1 MTAAMTTSGTAI
13 LSATS
18 IEKSFLGVQVLKG
31 VSLDLYPGRV
41 HGLVGENGAGKST
54 LMKILAGVYS
64 PDSGEMTLN
73 GTAISYSHPIQAM
86 KAGVATVFQE
96 FNLLPDCSVAENV
109 FLGREPR
116 THGMVDN
123 LGMERAAAALLE
135 ELGIDF
141 IDPHARVRTLS
152 VAEQQIVEITKALS
166 FDARVISMDEP
177 TASLADN
184 EVELLYGIIEKL
196 RSRGVAILYV
206 SHRLKEIFDLCDS
219 ITVLK
224 DGALVSSTPA
234 VELTTNELVRR
245 MVGRSISTYFPHRL
259 DGTTTGDTRLAIR
272 GGGNDY
278 IADID
283 LELRAGEIV
292 GVAGLQGSGRT
303 ELAEAI
309 FGAVPFTRGS
319 LELDGTPVTVK
330 SPRRAVKEGIA
341 LITED
346 RKARGLALGQSVL
359 DNTLMV
365 IHGVFASRTGEA
377 RQAIPGVLSS
387 LEISS
392 RGLVGLVNGLVTT
405 MLKVPSFIVT
415 LGMML
420 ALLGGV
426 LYWTGGAA
434 TGNPADGFR
443 QIGRGGIR
451 DVPIF
456 DIIPWSVI
464 ILAIVLTAAIWF
476 SKRPFGRTLI
486 AVGDNVTMAR
496 YAGVRV
502 WWVKTSAFMIS
513 SLSATIAGVLLVGY
527 AGVHPSVGRGYEF
540 IAITAVV
547 LGGVVL
553 GGGRGWVVAAVAGAF
568 ALEALFTLLNF
579 TGVPSTLRDAI
590 QGVIIILAV
599 AYSGTTLWSRAK
611 TRTPPPSPFQGKEPD
626 RERDSAPPAQSS
638 PAAGTTHTTRGG
650 L

>member
-1 MTAAMTTSGTAI
+1 MNDRTLRTPIGSRATHLALTLISPSGAV
-13 LSATS
+13 
-18 IEKSFLGVQVLKG
+18 FLL
-31 VSLDLYPGRV
+31 
-41 HGLVGENGAGKST
+41 
-54 LMKILAGVYS
+54 LAGLLVAITVTNPGFAEPSQLIRFIQRVAPIAIVAIGQYYVIV
-64 PDSGEMTLN
+64 SGE
-73 GTAISYSHPIQAM
+73 
-86 KAGVATVFQE
+86 
-96 FNLLPDCSVAENV
+96 
-109 FLGREPR
+109 
-116 THGMVDN
+116 
-123 LGMERAAAALLE
+123 
-135 ELGIDF
+135 
-141 IDPHARVRTLS
+141 
-152 VAEQQIVEITKALS
+152 
-166 FDARVISMDEP
+166 
-177 TASLADN
+177 
-184 EVELLYGIIEKL
+184 
-196 RSRGVAILYV
+196 
-206 SHRLKEIFDLCDS
+206 FDLSMGSLITAQVVIAGNLIGQDESKS
-219 ITVLK
+219 IPVL
-224 DGALVSSTPA
+224 LF
-234 VELTTNELVRR
+234 
-245 MVGRSISTYFPHRL
+245 M
-259 DGTTTGDTRLAIR
+259 LA
-272 GGGNDY
+272 
-278 IADID
+278 
-283 LELRAGEIV
+283 
-292 GVAGLQGSGRT
+292 
-303 ELAEAI
+303 
-309 FGAVPFTRGS
+309 FGA
-319 LELDGTPVTVK
+319 
-330 SPRRAVKEGIA
+330 
-341 LITED
+341 
-346 RKARGLALGQSVL
+346 
-359 DNTLMV
+359 
-365 IHGVFASRTGEA
+365 
-377 RQAIPGVLSS
+377 
-387 LEISS
+387 
-392 RGLVGLVNGLVTT
+392 LVGLVNGLVTT